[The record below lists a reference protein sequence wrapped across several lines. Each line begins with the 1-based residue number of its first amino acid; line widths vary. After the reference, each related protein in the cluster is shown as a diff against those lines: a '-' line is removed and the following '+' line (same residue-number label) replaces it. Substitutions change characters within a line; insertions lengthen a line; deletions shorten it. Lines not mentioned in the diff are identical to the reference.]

1 MKFTAKKSKNKQ
13 QNYNVKS
20 TKTGMSYQQYEDS
33 EQSDVRTWRS
43 LHLIHNCGKLVTQL
57 EINSHLT
64 SFQEN
69 RSAKEASSQEEEI
82 QNNQDSTEKNS
93 QSKLIT
99 RIVFRKLAYAG
110 QQARRKNF

>member
-1 MKFTAKKSKNKQ
+1 MIFSCVQSSDQWNLLRKSRRSSLGEIGST
-13 QNYNVKS
+13 QNRTLSIPFISNRITTS
-20 TKTGMSYQQYEDS
+20 NPLRPACHMQQYDDS

-69 RSAKEASSQEEEI
+69 RLAKEASSQEEEI
-82 QNNQDSTEKNS
+82 QNNQG
-93 QSKLIT
+93 I
-99 RIVFRKLAYAG
+99 I
-110 QQARRKNF
+110 